1 MIKIIRSAIGD
12 LRRQPVLGA
21 VSVIGTALA
30 IYLIMMVVMLQSVKV
45 EPFSPE
51 SNRNRFLHATYL
63 SVTSPNGTWNA
74 CHSYPFVRNYMYPM
88 TTPEAVTAYSI
99 NSTAGRASVPGAGKA
114 TSAEIRTTDHNF
126 WKVFDFTFIAGSPY
140 DEADVNAG
148 LPKAVISK
156 SVARRLF
163 GSTDV
168 VGREL
173 MVNYRSHQV
182 SGVVADVSAL
192 ATKAFGEVW
201 IPITSIP
208 GWDNNPFTNNLSVTL
223 LAPSSADKEKVRAE
237 FAERMKNIDE
247 DHTVTLFNRPYD
259 QYTETCEEI
268 WANCEPD
275 VKTARRNELLVYMV
289 LLLVPAVNLAEMT
302 RSRMRRRYSEIGLRR
317 AFGATR
323 GSIMWSIFAE
333 NFVITLFAGI
343 IGLALAFFTALIFGS
358 DLIASNDWM
367 GVAPAMTISPAAL
380 LHWSTFGKALLFCF
394 ILNLLCSGLLAW
406 RASRINIVNAIT
418 GQIHKS

>member
-1 MIKIIRSAIGD
+1 
-12 LRRQPVLGA
+12 
-21 VSVIGTALA
+21 
-30 IYLIMMVVMLQSVKV
+30 
-45 EPFSPE
+45 
-51 SNRNRFLHATYL
+51 
-63 SVTSPNGTWNA
+63 
-74 CHSYPFVRNYMYPM
+74 
-88 TTPEAVTAYSI
+88 
-99 NSTAGRASVPGAGKA
+99 
-114 TSAEIRTTDHNF
+114 
-126 WKVFDFTFIAGSPY
+126 
-140 DEADVNAG
+140 
-148 LPKAVISK
+148 
-156 SVARRLF
+156 
-163 GSTDV
+163 
-168 VGREL
+168 
-173 MVNYRSHQV
+173 
-182 SGVVADVSAL
+182 
-192 ATKAFGEVW
+192 
-201 IPITSIP
+201 
-208 GWDNNPFTNNLSVTL
+208 
-223 LAPSSADKEKVRAE
+223 
-237 FAERMKNIDE
+237 MKNIDE

-317 AFGATR
+317 AFDATR

-394 ILNLLCSGLLAW
+394 ILNLLCSGLPAW
-406 RASRINIVNAIT
+406 RASRINIVNTIT